1 MDSSDT
7 PIFLQNSRHAR
18 NEKQKNLGPRFR

>member
-18 NEKQKNLGPRFR
+18 NEKQKNLGPRIR